1 MTQPA
6 QDMAT
11 PKNKPLMA
19 TGRKSVCLIVRE
31 PRDGTETHRTIVVLG
46 VERGGTSMVAGVL
59 RALGVDL
66 GRRAGLNHEDPQ
78 FLRDDERHL
87 RRVIAQRNQQTP
99 VWGFKMPKAVFHLD
113 LLEETLRNPY
123 YVIVHRNLAAIADS
137 WQQRGAGS
145 YLDTLDRALEYHTRL
160 NAHCR
165 KTERPVMLVNYER
178 AAKDPAAMV
187 AELSAF
193 LRLQPGEEEVRRA
206 ESMVTG
212 DGSGYVNLPEH
223 FFTVT
228 PCSELP
234 ERPSLPTSDNAAEVA
249 GPDGWITFNN
259 LKTKLVHRPTGDGR
273 LPADFWLRLT
283 LDAPEDLDLSTN
295 PVRIYFDFIGEMF
308 PGHCARPT
316 LRRGVNVLFVETS
329 GNASG
334 LGIGPLA
341 AGIRLKVEAQL
352 FQAGENDD
360 LDVPSVAA
368 PAPVAEAP
376 RGLLARL
383 RRLIR

>member
-1 MTQPA
+1 MSQPA
-6 QDMAT
+6 QDT
-11 PKNKPLMA
+11 SSPKNKPMMA

-31 PRDGTETHRTIVVLG
+31 PRRVAEAQRTIVVLG

-66 GRRAGLNHEDPQ
+66 GRRAGLNHEDPL
-78 FLRDDERHL
+78 FLRDGERHL
-87 RRVIAQRNQQTP
+87 RRVIAQRNEEAD

-165 KTERPVMLVNYER
+165 KTSRPVMLVNYER

-187 AELSAF
+187 EELTAF
-193 LRLQPGEEEVRRA
+193 LALTPGEEELRRA

-212 DGSGYVNLPEH
+212 DGNGYVNLPEH

-228 PCSELP
+228 PCAEMP
-234 ERPSLPTSDNAAEVA
+234 PRPLLPTMDNAAEVT
-249 GPDGWITFNN
+249 GPDGWITYET
-259 LKTKLVHRPTGDGR
+259 LRTKLVYKPADGER

-283 LDAPEDLDLSTN
+283 LDAPNDLDLSTN

-308 PGHCARPT
+308 PGHCARPA
-316 LRRGVNVLFVETS
+316 LRRGVNTLLVETS
-329 GNASG
+329 GNAAR
-334 LGIGPLA
+334 LGIGPMT
-341 AGIRLKVEAQL
+341 AGSRLKVEAQV
-352 FQAGENDD
+352 FVAEDNDD
-360 LDVPSVAA
+360 LDA
-368 PAPVAEAP
+368 PALTISAPVAEAP

-383 RRLIR
+383 RHLIR